1 MLTQF
6 FDSSSED
13 AINCASPSARRSSV
27 RHHTSVTARD
37 RSDSE
42 LQQYEIQLTAD

>member
-6 FDSSSED
+6 FDSSIED
-13 AINCASPSARRSSV
+13 AINCTSAGRSSV

-42 LQQYEIQLTAD
+42 LQQYEIPL